1 MLITDDV
8 RLIIERAKLAFVATT
23 SADGSPN
30 LSPKGSLRVYD
41 DDHLIFMD
49 IASPNTIANLHRDP
63 RLEICVVDFF
73 RRRGYRLKGNATLV
87 APDRDAYRWLNEWL
101 LEVNGPGYPANE
113 AVLVTVNSVVPV
125 VSPAYTWGHA
135 TESELEP
142 AWRQRYNDASPCSGV
157 GER

>member
-1 MLITDDV
+1 LITNDV
-8 RLIIERAKLAFVATT
+8 RLIVEQAKLAFVATT

-41 DDHLIFMD
+41 DHRLIFMD

-73 RRRGYRLKGNATLV
+73 RRRGYRLKGNASLV
-87 APDRDAYRWLNEWL
+87 APDHEAYRSLNDWL
-101 LEVNGPGYPANE
+101 LEVNGPGYPAHG
-113 AVLVTVNSVVPV
+113 AVLVTVNSVLPV
-125 VSPAYTWGHA
+125 LSPAYTWGHA

-142 AWRQRYNDASPCSGV
+142 AWRQRYNAAATDG
-157 GER
+157 GEGEH